1 MCLDEI
7 FNIYIFMD
15 IKTLPTLPP
24 LILSCSYCR
33 KLFLSF
39 MRMNLLNYKT
49 CNACRVMKKLKR
61 ENK

>member
-1 MCLDEI
+1 
-7 FNIYIFMD
+7 MD
-15 IKTLPTLPP
+15 IKTLPTSPPLLEPLPP
-24 LILSCSYCR
+24 LILTCSYCR

>member
-1 MCLDEI
+1 
-7 FNIYIFMD
+7 MD
-15 IKTLPTLPP
+15 IKPLSPLPP
-24 LILSCSYCR
+24 LLKPLPPLLLSCSYCR
-33 KLFLSF
+33 KSFLSV